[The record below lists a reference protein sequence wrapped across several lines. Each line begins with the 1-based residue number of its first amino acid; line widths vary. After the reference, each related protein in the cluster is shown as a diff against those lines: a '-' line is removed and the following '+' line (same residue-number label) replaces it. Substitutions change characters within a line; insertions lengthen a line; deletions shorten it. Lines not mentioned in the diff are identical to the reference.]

1 MREKGKKK
9 VRKITKLTIKEEHFF
24 TEFEIQEFNTQFN
37 ISPIENE
44 QSIIRKFVYWI
55 TLDS

>member
-44 QSIIRKFVYWI
+44 QSIIRKFVY
-55 TLDS
+55 